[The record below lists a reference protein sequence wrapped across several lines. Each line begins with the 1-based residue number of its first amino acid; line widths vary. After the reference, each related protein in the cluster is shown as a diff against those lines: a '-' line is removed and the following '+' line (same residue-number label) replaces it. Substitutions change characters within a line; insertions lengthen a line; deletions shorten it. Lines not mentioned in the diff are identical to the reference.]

1 MEIERKQ
8 LRHYADVLE
17 HLKTYFPSPV
27 SDPIMDG
34 YFVHSVSRFLD
45 QVDSL
50 KSAKPLLG
58 NGVKD
63 NHYDTSQQAVF
74 PDAISSVEDMTAL
87 LADYC
92 QGMTIWSHQRTVP
105 VPFIIAGNTFGKES
119 DKPFGL
125 FNMEIYRC
133 GLFQVTGCIQ

>member
-1 MEIERKQ
+1 MEIERKL

-74 PDAISSVEDMTAL
+74 PD
-87 LADYC
+87 
-92 QGMTIWSHQRTVP
+92 H
-105 VPFIIAGNTFGKES
+105 
-119 DKPFGL
+119 L
-125 FNMEIYRC
+125 FDLIV
-133 GLFQVTGCIQ
+133 Q